1 MSKSTTTKPI
11 LLIVEDDTGL
21 QSQLRWHFD
30 QYETVVADN
39 RQDAIA
45 ALRLHEAPVIIQ
57 DLGLPPDED
66 GVDEGFKCIQDILRI
81 APNSKI
87 IVMTGK
93 TDRDNA
99 LRAVAMGAYDFYQK
113 PVDPNTLDLIVQRA
127 FHIFDLEDYNRRLN
141 ISQQAPLEGMI
152 TNDPQML
159 KICRQLEKISPTTVT
174 CTLLGESGTGKEVM
188 ARAIHQLSPRRNK
201 RFVAINCAAVPEN
214 LIESELFGYEKGA
227 FTGANK
233 TTLGKV
239 ETAHEGTLFLDEIG
253 DMPHNLQAKLLRFLQ
268 ERVIERVGGR
278 SEIPVDVRVICA
290 TNKDLEAMVRD
301 GSFRED
307 LFYRICEMTVNI
319 PPLRNRLGD
328 KVLLARHFKLQFA
341 KEHGQNV
348 TGFTPDAIAAIENY
362 AWPGNIREM
371 ENKIKRAVIMAD
383 GKYVTREDLGL
394 AEAGELSLNL
404 RHVRQEAERG
414 AILRAL
420 SMTDNNISAAAKL
433 LGVTRPTFYDLIKK
447 YDVNQKYIENG
458 NDPKNNDSA
467 ISST

>member
-1 MSKSTTTKPI
+1 MSKSTISKPI
-11 LLIVEDDTGL
+11 LLIIEDDTGL

-30 QYETVVADN
+30 QYETVVANN

-81 APNSKI
+81 APNCKI

-127 FHIFDLEDYNRRLN
+127 FHIFELEDYNRRLSV
-141 ISQQAPLEGMI
+141 SQQAPLEGLI

-188 ARAIHQLSPRRNK
+188 ARAIHQLSPRKNK

-233 TTLGKV
+233 TTIGKV

-253 DMPHNLQAKLLRFLQ
+253 DMPLNLQAKLLRFLQ

-278 SEIPVDVRVICA
+278 AEIPVEVRVVCA
-290 TNKDLEAMVRD
+290 TNKNLEVMVGN

-328 KVLLARHFKLQFA
+328 KVLLARHFKLKFA

-383 GKYVTREDLGL
+383 GKHITREDLGL
-394 AEAGELSLNL
+394 AEASELSLNL
-404 RHVRQEAERG
+404 RHIRQEAERA

-433 LGVTRPTFYDLIKK
+433 LGITRPTFYDLIKK
-447 YDVNQKYIENG
+447 YDMNQSCLINNYDNEN
-458 NDPKNNDSA
+458 NVD
-467 ISST
+467 

>member
-1 MSKSTTTKPI
+1 MSKSATNKPI
-11 LLIVEDDTGL
+11 LLIVEDDAGL

-45 ALRLHEAPVIIQ
+45 ALRLHEASVIIQ

-81 APNSKI
+81 SPNSKI

-93 TDRDNA
+93 TDRENA

-127 FHIFDLEDYNRRLN
+127 FHIHELEDYNRRLSM
-141 ISQQAPLEGMI
+141 SQQEPLEGLI

-159 KICRQLEKISPTTVT
+159 KICRQLEKISPTAVT

-188 ARAIHQLSPRRNK
+188 ARAIHQLSPRKNK

-233 TTLGKV
+233 TTIGKV
-239 ETAHEGTLFLDEIG
+239 ETANEGTLFLDEIG
-253 DMPHNLQAKLLRFLQ
+253 DMPLNLQAKLLRFLQ

-278 SEIPVDVRVICA
+278 TEIPVDVRVICA
-290 TNKDLEAMVRD
+290 TNKNLEEMVKE

-307 LFYRICEMTVNI
+307 LFYRICEMTVQI

-328 KVLLARHFKLQFA
+328 KVLLARHFKLKFA

-394 AEAGELSLNL
+394 AEAGDLSLNL

-447 YDVNQKYIENG
+447 YDMNQQYLTSNG
-458 NDPKNNDSA
+458 DTSDKED
-467 ISST
+467 

>member
-1 MSKSTTTKPI
+1 MSKSTTSKPI
-11 LLIVEDDTGL
+11 LLIVEDDAGL

-30 QYETVVADN
+30 QYETIVADN

-45 ALRLHEAPVIIQ
+45 ALRLHEASVIIQ

-81 APNSKI
+81 SPNSKV

-113 PVDPNTLDLIVQRA
+113 PVEPNTLDLIVQRA
-127 FHIFDLEDYNRRLN
+127 FHIFELEDYNRRISL
-141 ISQQAPLEGMI
+141 SQQEPLEGLL
-152 TNDPQML
+152 TNDPQLL

-188 ARAIHQLSPRRNK
+188 ARAIHQLSPRKTK
-201 RFVAINCAAVPEN
+201 RFIAINCAAVPEN

-227 FTGANK
+227 FTGASK
-233 TTLGKV
+233 TTIGKV
-239 ETAHEGTLFLDEIG
+239 ETANEGTLFLDEIG
-253 DMPHNLQAKLLRFLQ
+253 DMPLNLQAKLLRFLQ

-290 TNKDLEAMVRD
+290 TNKNLEEMVKI

-307 LFYRICEMTVNI
+307 LFYRICEMTVVI

-328 KVLLARHFKLQFA
+328 KVLLARHFKLKFA

-362 AWPGNIREM
+362 SWPGNIREM

-383 GKYVTREDLGL
+383 CKHITREDLGL

-447 YDVNQKYIENG
+447 YDMSQQGLVGG
-458 NDPKNNDSA
+458 NDANNGEKED
-467 ISST
+467 

>member
-1 MSKSTTTKPI
+1 MSKSTVSKPI

-45 ALRLHEAPVIIQ
+45 SLRLHEAAVIIQ

-81 APNSKI
+81 SPNSKV

-127 FHIFDLEDYNRRLN
+127 FHIHELEDYNRRISL
-141 ISQQAPLEGMI
+141 SQQEPLEGLI
-152 TNDPQML
+152 TNDPQLL

-188 ARAIHQLSPRRNK
+188 ARAIHQLSPRKTK

-233 TTLGKV
+233 TTIGKV
-239 ETAHEGTLFLDEIG
+239 ETANEGTLFLDEIG
-253 DMPHNLQAKLLRFLQ
+253 DMPLNLQAKLLRFLQ

-290 TNKDLEAMVRD
+290 TNKNLEEMVKT

-307 LFYRICEMTVNI
+307 LFYRICEMTVMI

-328 KVLLARHFKLQFA
+328 KVLLARHFKLKFA

-383 GKYVTREDLGL
+383 GKHITREDLGL

-447 YDVNQKYIENG
+447 YGMTQQYLVG
-458 NDPKNNDSA
+458 NSDQDDN
-467 ISST
+467 

>member
-1 MSKSTTTKPI
+1 MSKSTSNKPI

-30 QYETVVADN
+30 QYETVVANN

-45 ALRLHEAPVIIQ
+45 ALRLHEATVIIQ

-127 FHIFDLEDYNRRLN
+127 FHIFDLEDYNRRLSV
-141 ISQQAPLEGMI
+141 SQQAPLEGLL

-188 ARAIHQLSPRRNK
+188 ARAIHQLSPRKGK

-233 TTLGKV
+233 TTIGKV

-253 DMPHNLQAKLLRFLQ
+253 DMPLNLQAKLLRFLQ

-278 SEIPVDVRVICA
+278 TEIPVDVRVLCA
-290 TNKDLEAMVRD
+290 TNKNLEAMVQD

-341 KEHGQNV
+341 KEHSQNV

-362 AWPGNIREM
+362 TWPGNIREM

-383 GKYVTREDLGL
+383 GKYITREDLGL

-447 YDVNQKYIENG
+447 FDMNLPSAHFQSEN
-458 NDPKNNDSA
+458 DDQ
-467 ISST
+467 

>member
-1 MSKSTTTKPI
+1 MSKSPSSKPI
-11 LLIVEDDTGL
+11 LLIIEDDAGL

-30 QYETVVADN
+30 QYESIVADN

-45 ALRLHEAPVIIQ
+45 ALRLHEAAVIIQ

-81 APNSKI
+81 SPNSKV

-127 FHIFDLEDYNRRLN
+127 FHIHELEDYNRRISL
-141 ISQQAPLEGMI
+141 SQQEPLVGLI
-152 TNDPQML
+152 TNDPQLL

-188 ARAIHQLSPRRNK
+188 ARAIHQLSPRKNK

-227 FTGANK
+227 FTGASK
-233 TTLGKV
+233 TTIGKV
-239 ETAHEGTLFLDEIG
+239 ETASEGTLFLDEIG
-253 DMPHNLQAKLLRFLQ
+253 DMPLNLQAKLLRFLQ

-290 TNKDLEAMVRD
+290 TNKNLEEMVKV

-307 LFYRICEMTVNI
+307 LFYRICEMTVVI

-328 KVLLARHFKLQFA
+328 KVLLARHFKIKFA

-348 TGFTPDAIAAIENY
+348 TGFTPDAIAAVENY
-362 AWPGNIREM
+362 SWPGNIREM

-383 GKYVTREDLGL
+383 GKHITREDLGL

-447 YDVNQKYIENG
+447 YDMNQHGLIG
-458 NDPKNNDSA
+458 PSDLG
-467 ISST
+467 SSDKEF

>member
-1 MSKSTTTKPI
+1 MSKSTASKPI
-11 LLIVEDDTGL
+11 LLIIEDDAGL

-39 RQDAIA
+39 RHDAIA

-127 FHIFDLEDYNRRLN
+127 FHIFDLEDYNRR
-141 ISQQAPLEGMI
+141 ITVSQQAPLEGLI

-174 CTLLGESGTGKEVM
+174 CTLLGESGTGKEVI
-188 ARAIHQLSPRRNK
+188 ARAIHQLSPRKAK
-201 RFVAINCAAVPEN
+201 RFIAINCAAVPEN

-233 TTLGKV
+233 TTVGKV

-253 DMPHNLQAKLLRFLQ
+253 DMPLNLQAKLLRFLQ
-268 ERVIERVGGR
+268 ERIIERVGGR
-278 SEIPVDVRVICA
+278 TEIPVDVRVICA
-290 TNKDLEAMVRD
+290 TNKNLEAMVSD

-328 KVLLARHFKLQFA
+328 KVLLARHFKLKFA

-383 GKYVTREDLGL
+383 GKHITREDLGL

-404 RHVRQEAERG
+404 RHIRQEAERA

-420 SMTDNNISAAAKL
+420 SMTDSNISAAAKL

-447 YDVNQKYIENG
+447 YDMNQSGFINNYDNEN
-458 NDPKNNDSA
+458 NVE
-467 ISST
+467 

>member
-1 MSKSTTTKPI
+1 MSKSPATKPI
-11 LLIVEDDTGL
+11 LLIIEDDSGL

-45 ALRLHEAPVIIQ
+45 ALRLHEASVIIQ

-81 APNSKI
+81 SPNSKI

-113 PVDPNTLDLIVQRA
+113 PVDPSTLDLIVQRA
-127 FHIFDLEDYNRRLN
+127 FNIFELEDYNRRISL
-141 ISQQAPLEGMI
+141 SQQEPLEGLI

-174 CTLLGESGTGKEVM
+174 CTLLGESGTGKEVI
-188 ARAIHQLSPRRNK
+188 ARAIHHLSPRKTK

-239 ETAHEGTLFLDEIG
+239 ETANEGTLFLDEIG
-253 DMPHNLQAKLLRFLQ
+253 DMPLNLQAKLLRFLQ

-278 SEIPVDVRVICA
+278 AEIPVDVRVICA
-290 TNKDLEAMVRD
+290 TNKNLEEMVKD

-307 LFYRICEMTVNI
+307 LFYRICEMTVII

-328 KVLLARHFKLQFA
+328 KVLLARHFKLKFA

-348 TGFTPDAIAAIENY
+348 TGFTPDATAAIENY
-362 AWPGNIREM
+362 PWPGNIREM

-383 GKYVTREDLGL
+383 GKHITREDLGL

-447 YDVNQKYIENG
+447 YDMNQQCLTGATDTEE
-458 NDPKNNDSA
+458 
-467 ISST
+467 

>member
-1 MSKSTTTKPI
+1 MSKTTASKPI

-30 QYETVVADN
+30 QYETVIAEN

-45 ALRLHEAPVIIQ
+45 ALRLHEASVVIQ

-66 GVDEGFKCIQDILRI
+66 GVDEGFKCIQDMLRI

-127 FHIFDLEDYNRRLN
+127 FHIYELEEYNRRL
-141 ISQQAPLEGMI
+141 SLTQQEPLEGLI
-152 TNDPQML
+152 TNDPQLL

-174 CTLLGESGTGKEVM
+174 CTLLGESGTGKEVL
-188 ARAIHQLSPRRNK
+188 AKAIHHLSPRKTK

-239 ETAHEGTLFLDEIG
+239 ETANEGTLFLDEIG
-253 DMPHNLQAKLLRFLQ
+253 DMPLNLQAKLLRFLQ

-290 TNKDLEAMVRD
+290 TNKNLEVMVKD
-301 GSFRED
+301 GTFRED

-328 KVLLARHFKLQFA
+328 KVLLARHFKLKFA

-362 AWPGNIREM
+362 SWPGNIREM

-420 SMTDNNISAAAKL
+420 SMTDNNISAASKL

-447 YDVNQKYIENG
+447 YDMNIAATAQFTDSDAG
-458 NDPKNNDSA
+458 ND
-467 ISST
+467 

>member
-1 MSKSTTTKPI
+1 MSRSTTSKPI
-11 LLIVEDDTGL
+11 LLIIEDDAGL

-45 ALRLHEAPVIIQ
+45 ALRLHEAAVIIQ

-81 APNSKI
+81 SPNSKI

-93 TDRDNA
+93 TDHENA

-127 FHIFDLEDYNRRLN
+127 FHIHELEDYNRRLSL
-141 ISQQAPLEGMI
+141 SQQEPLEGLI
-152 TNDPQML
+152 TNDPQLL

-188 ARAIHQLSPRRNK
+188 ARAIHQLSPRKTK

-233 TTLGKV
+233 TTIGKV
-239 ETAHEGTLFLDEIG
+239 ETASEGTLFLDEIG
-253 DMPHNLQAKLLRFLQ
+253 DMPLNLQAKLLRFLQ

-278 SEIPVDVRVICA
+278 TEIPVDVRVICA
-290 TNKDLEAMVRD
+290 TNKNLEEMVKT

-307 LFYRICEMTVNI
+307 LFYRICEMTVVI

-328 KVLLARHFKLQFA
+328 KVLLARHFKLKFA

-362 AWPGNIREM
+362 SWPGNIREM

-383 GKYVTREDLGL
+383 GKHVTREDLGL

-447 YDVNQKYIENG
+447 YDMSQETLISVA
-458 NDPKNNDSA
+458 DSNNSD
-467 ISST
+467 

>member
-1 MSKSTTTKPI
+1 MSRSTTSKPI
-11 LLIVEDDTGL
+11 LLIIEDDAGL

-45 ALRLHEAPVIIQ
+45 ALRLHEAAVIIQ

-81 APNSKI
+81 SPNSKI

-93 TDRDNA
+93 TDHENA

-127 FHIFDLEDYNRRLN
+127 FHIHELEDYNRRLSL
-141 ISQQAPLEGMI
+141 SQQEPLEGLI
-152 TNDPQML
+152 TNDPQLL

-188 ARAIHQLSPRRNK
+188 ARAIHQLSPRKTK

-233 TTLGKV
+233 TTIGKV
-239 ETAHEGTLFLDEIG
+239 ETASEGTLFLDEIG
-253 DMPHNLQAKLLRFLQ
+253 DMPLNLQAKLLRFLQ

-278 SEIPVDVRVICA
+278 TEIPVDVRVICA
-290 TNKDLEAMVRD
+290 TNKNLEEMVKT

-307 LFYRICEMTVNI
+307 LFYRICEMTVVI

-328 KVLLARHFKLQFA
+328 KVLLARHFKLKFA

-362 AWPGNIREM
+362 SWPGNIREM

-383 GKYVTREDLGL
+383 GKHVTREDLGL

-447 YDVNQKYIENG
+447 YDMSQETLISVA
-458 NDPKNNDSA
+458 DSN
-467 ISST
+467 SSD

>member
-1 MSKSTTTKPI
+1 MSKSTVSKPI

-45 ALRLHEAPVIIQ
+45 ALRLHEAAVIIQ

-81 APNSKI
+81 SPNSKV

-127 FHIFDLEDYNRRLN
+127 FHIHELEDYNRRISL
-141 ISQQAPLEGMI
+141 SQQEPLEGLI
-152 TNDPQML
+152 TNDPQLL

-188 ARAIHQLSPRRNK
+188 ARAIHQLSPRKAK

-214 LIESELFGYEKGA
+214 LIESELFGYEKGS

-233 TTLGKV
+233 TTIGKV
-239 ETAHEGTLFLDEIG
+239 ETANEGTLFLDEIG
-253 DMPHNLQAKLLRFLQ
+253 DMPLNLQAKLLRFLQ

-290 TNKDLEAMVRD
+290 TNKNLEEMVKA

-307 LFYRICEMTVNI
+307 LFYRICEMTVVI

-328 KVLLARHFKLQFA
+328 KVLLARHFKLKFA

-362 AWPGNIREM
+362 SWPGNIREM

-383 GKYVTREDLGL
+383 GKHITREDLGL

-447 YDVNQKYIENG
+447 YDMSQQGLVGG
-458 NDPKNNDSA
+458 NDTNNGDRDD
-467 ISST
+467 

>member
-1 MSKSTTTKPI
+1 MSKKPT
-11 LLIVEDDTGL
+11 LLIVEDDRGL

-30 QYETVVADN
+30 QYDTVFAEN
-39 RQDAIA
+39 RLDAIA
-45 ALRLHEAPVIIQ
+45 AQRLHEASVIIQ

-66 GVDEGFKCIQDILRI
+66 GVDEGFKCIRDIMQI
-81 APNSKI
+81 SPNTKV

-93 TDRDNA
+93 TDRENA

-113 PVDPNTLDLIVQRA
+113 PVEPSTLDLIVQRA
-127 FHIFDLEDYNRRLN
+127 FHIFELEDYNRRL
-141 ISQQAPLEGMI
+141 SLQQQEPLEGLL

-159 KICRQLEKISPTTVT
+159 KICRQLEKISPTNVT

-188 ARAIHQLSPRRNK
+188 ARAIHQLSPRAK
-201 RFVAINCAAVPEN
+201 QRFIAINCAAVPEN
-214 LIESELFGYEKGA
+214 LIESELFGHEKGA

-233 TTLGKV
+233 LTLGKI
-239 ETAHEGTLFLDEIG
+239 ENAHEGTLFLDEIG
-253 DMPHNLQAKLLRFLQ
+253 DMPLNLQAKLLRFLQ

-278 SEIPVDVRVICA
+278 NEISVDVRVICA
-290 TNKDLEAMVRD
+290 TNKDLETMVKE

-319 PPLRNRLGD
+319 PPLRNRQGD
-328 KVLLARHFKLQFA
+328 KVLLARHFKLKFA
-341 KEHGQNV
+341 KEYGQHVN
-348 TGFTPDAIAAIENY
+348 GFTPDAIAAIENY
-362 AWPGNIREM
+362 GWPGNIREM

-383 GKYVTREDLGL
+383 SKNVTRDDLGL

-404 RHVRQEAERG
+404 RHVRQEAERS

-447 YDVNQKYIENG
+447 FDMPG
-458 NDPKNNDSA
+458 LHSH
-467 ISST
+467 SSLDGSDDDN

>member
-1 MSKSTTTKPI
+1 MSKTTSSKPI
-11 LLIVEDDTGL
+11 LLIVEDDAGL

-30 QYETVVADN
+30 QYETIVADN

-45 ALRLHEAPVIIQ
+45 ALRLHEAAVIIQ

-81 APNSKI
+81 SPNSKV

-127 FHIFDLEDYNRRLN
+127 FHIHELEDYNRRISL
-141 ISQQAPLEGMI
+141 SQQEPLEGLI
-152 TNDPQML
+152 TNDPQLL

-188 ARAIHQLSPRRNK
+188 ARAIHQLSPRKAR

-233 TTLGKV
+233 TTIGKV
-239 ETAHEGTLFLDEIG
+239 ETANEGTLFLDEIG
-253 DMPHNLQAKLLRFLQ
+253 DMPLNLQAKLLRFLQ

-290 TNKDLEAMVRD
+290 TNKNLEEMVKV

-307 LFYRICEMTVNI
+307 LFYRICEMTVMI

-328 KVLLARHFKLQFA
+328 KVLLARHFKLKFA

-362 AWPGNIREM
+362 SWPGNIREM

-383 GKYVTREDLGL
+383 GKHITREDLGL

-447 YDVNQKYIENG
+447 YDMNQEYLL
-458 NDPKNNDSA
+458 NNSDAVSGDKDD
-467 ISST
+467 

>member
-253 DMPHNLQAKLLRFLQ
+253 DMPLNLQAKLLRFLQ

-290 TNKDLEAMVRD
+290 TNKDLETMVRE
-301 GSFRED
+301 GGFRED
-307 LFYRICEMTVNI
+307 LFYRICEMTINI

-362 AWPGNIREM
+362 TWPGNIREM

-447 YDVNQKYIENG
+447 YNMTQDG
-458 NDPKNNDSA
+458 L
-467 ISST
+467 SSSMETEE

>member
-1 MSKSTTTKPI
+1 MSKTTSSKPI
-11 LLIVEDDTGL
+11 LLIVEDDAGL

-30 QYETVVADN
+30 QYETIVADN

-45 ALRLHEAPVIIQ
+45 ALRLHEASVIIQ

-81 APNSKI
+81 SPNSKV

-127 FHIFDLEDYNRRLN
+127 FHIHELEDYNRRISL
-141 ISQQAPLEGMI
+141 SQQEPLEGLI
-152 TNDPQML
+152 TNDPQLL

-188 ARAIHQLSPRRNK
+188 ARAIHQLSPRKTK

-227 FTGANK
+227 FTGASK
-233 TTLGKV
+233 TTIGKV
-239 ETAHEGTLFLDEIG
+239 ETANEGTLFLDEIG
-253 DMPHNLQAKLLRFLQ
+253 DMPLNLQAKLLRFLQ

-290 TNKDLEAMVRD
+290 TNKNLEEMVKL

-307 LFYRICEMTVNI
+307 LFYRICEMTVVI

-328 KVLLARHFKLQFA
+328 KVLLARHFKLKFA

-362 AWPGNIREM
+362 SWPGNIREM

-383 GKYVTREDLGL
+383 GKHITREDLGL
-394 AEAGELSLNL
+394 AEAGDLSLNL

-447 YDVNQKYIENG
+447 YDMNQEYLVSNNG
-458 NDPKNNDSA
+458 DASNADKDD
-467 ISST
+467 

>member
-1 MSKSTTTKPI
+1 MNKANDKPK
-11 LLIVEDDTGL
+11 LLIIEDDRGL

-30 QYETVVADN
+30 QYETIEAVN
-39 RQDAIA
+39 RGDAIA
-45 ALRLHEAPVIIQ
+45 MLRLHEPPVIIQ

-93 TDRDNA
+93 TDHENA

-127 FHIFDLEDYNRRLN
+127 FHIFDLEESNRRLSQ
-141 ISQQAPLEGMI
+141 IQQAPLEGLI

-174 CTLLGESGTGKEVM
+174 CTLLGESGTGKEII
-188 ARAIHQLSPRRNK
+188 ARAIHQLSQRRSK

-227 FTGANK
+227 FTGAAK
-233 TTLGKV
+233 TTPGKV

-253 DMPHNLQAKLLRFLQ
+253 DMPLNLQAKLLRFLQ
-268 ERVIERVGGR
+268 EREIERVGGR
-278 SEIPVDVRVICA
+278 SEIAVDVRVICA
-290 TNKDLEAMVRD
+290 TNKDLEQMVRQ

-307 LFYRICEMTVNI
+307 LFYRICEMTIDI

-328 KVLLARHFKLQFA
+328 KVLLARHFKLKFA
-341 KEHGQNV
+341 KEQNQNI
-348 TGFTPDAIAAIENY
+348 TGFTPDAIAAIESY
-362 AWPGNIREM
+362 DWPGNIREM
-371 ENKIKRAVIMAD
+371 ENKIKRAVIMAE
-383 GKYVTREDLGL
+383 GKYINREDLDL
-394 AEAGELSLNL
+394 EESGELSLNL
-404 RHVRQEAERG
+404 RHVRQEAERT
-414 AILRAL
+414 ALLRAL

-433 LGVTRPTFYDLIKK
+433 LGVTRPTFYDLLKK
-447 YDVNQKYIENG
+447 FDL
-458 NDPKNNDSA
+458 
-467 ISST
+467 SSTLVNSTAEAED

>member
-1 MSKSTTTKPI
+1 MSKSTVSKPI

-45 ALRLHEAPVIIQ
+45 ALRLHEAAVIIQ

-81 APNSKI
+81 SPNSKV

-127 FHIFDLEDYNRRLN
+127 FHIHELEDYNRRISL
-141 ISQQAPLEGMI
+141 SQQEPLEGLI
-152 TNDPQML
+152 TNDPQLL

-188 ARAIHQLSPRRNK
+188 ARAIHQLSPRKAK

-233 TTLGKV
+233 TTIGKV
-239 ETAHEGTLFLDEIG
+239 ETANEGTLFLDEIG
-253 DMPHNLQAKLLRFLQ
+253 DMPLNLQAKLLRFLQ

-290 TNKDLEAMVRD
+290 TNKNLEEMVKA

-307 LFYRICEMTVNI
+307 LFYRICEMTVMI

-328 KVLLARHFKLQFA
+328 KVLLARHFKLKFA

-362 AWPGNIREM
+362 SWPGNIREM

-383 GKYVTREDLGL
+383 GKHITREDLGL

-447 YDVNQKYIENG
+447 YDMNQEYLVNNG
-458 NDPKNNDSA
+458 DSGNA
-467 ISST
+467 DKED

>member
-1 MSKSTTTKPI
+1 MSKSTITKPI
-11 LLIVEDDTGL
+11 LLIIEDDTGL

-30 QYETVVADN
+30 QYETVVANN

-81 APNSKI
+81 APNCKI

-127 FHIFDLEDYNRRLN
+127 FHIFELEDYNRRL
-141 ISQQAPLEGMI
+141 SVSRQAPLEGLI

-188 ARAIHQLSPRRNK
+188 ARAIHQLSPRKNK

-233 TTLGKV
+233 TTIGKV

-253 DMPHNLQAKLLRFLQ
+253 DMPLNLQAKLLRFLQ

-278 SEIPVDVRVICA
+278 AEIPVEVRVVCA
-290 TNKDLEAMVRD
+290 TNKNLEVMVGN

-328 KVLLARHFKLQFA
+328 KVLLARHFKLKFA

-383 GKYVTREDLGL
+383 GKHITREDLGL
-394 AEAGELSLNL
+394 AEASELSLNL
-404 RHVRQEAERG
+404 RHIRQEAERA

-447 YDVNQKYIENG
+447 YDMNQSCLINNYDNEN
-458 NDPKNNDSA
+458 NVD
-467 ISST
+467 

>member
-1 MSKSTTTKPI
+1 MNKKAT
-11 LLIVEDDTGL
+11 LLIVEDDHGL

-30 QYETVVADN
+30 QYDTIFADN
-39 RQDAIA
+39 RQDAVA
-45 ALRLHEAPVIIQ
+45 ALRLHEATVVIQ

-66 GVDEGFKCIQDILRI
+66 GVDEGFKCIEDILRI
-81 APNSKI
+81 SPQSKI

-93 TDRDNA
+93 TDHENA
-99 LRAVAMGAYDFYQK
+99 IRAVGMGAYDFYHK

-127 FHIFDLEDYNRRLN
+127 FHIFNLEAENRHLMATAA
-141 ISQQAPLEGMI
+141 SPLEGLI

-188 ARAIHQLSPRRNK
+188 ARGIHQLSPRKNN
-201 RFVAINCAAVPEN
+201 RFIAINCAAVPEN

-233 TTLGKV
+233 QTIGKV
-239 ETAHEGTLFLDEIG
+239 ETANEGTLFLDEIG
-253 DMPHNLQAKLLRFLQ
+253 DMPLNLQAKLLRFLQ
-268 ERVIERVGGR
+268 ERVIERIGGR
-278 SEIPVDVRVICA
+278 SEISVDVRVICA
-290 TNKDLEAMVRD
+290 TNKNLQKMVSE
-301 GSFRED
+301 GTFRED
-307 LFYRICEMTVNI
+307 LFYRICEMTIDI
-319 PPLRNRLGD
+319 PPLRARQGD
-328 KVLLARHFKLQFA
+328 KVLLARHLMHKFS
-341 KEHGQNV
+341 KEHAQQVN
-348 TGFTPDAIAAIENY
+348 GFTTDAIESIESY
-362 AWPGNIREM
+362 SWPGNIREM

-383 GKYVTREDLGL
+383 GKHITREDLGL

-404 RHVRQEAERG
+404 RHVRQEAEIN

-447 YDVNQKYIENG
+447 YNMLINTG
-458 NDPKNNDSA
+458 NIAPDDDSQTTQ
-467 ISST
+467 SEQ